1 MKCATYYLGI
11 TSHLRTTSPF
21 DWNTPV
27 CKRKISLVNTNKEI
41 AIIRLKNISTF
52 LIVGKFRE
60 LQQ

>member
-1 MKCATYYLGI
+1 
-11 TSHLRTTSPF
+11 LRTTSPF